1 MARVSDIGACEGAL
15 GQARIQVDPAQRH
28 NDQRMTVARGL
39 PEWSR
44 LCTLTLWDVVAC
56 GMPVE
61 LDEKSVRVNF
71 SITVVEKIVKFLRLD

>member
-1 MARVSDIGACEGAL
+1 
-15 GQARIQVDPAQRH
+15 
-28 NDQRMTVARGL
+28 MTVARGL

-61 LDEKSVRVNF
+61 LDEKGVRVNF